1 MNMTI
6 KKILG
11 LLALLTIASVGA
23 SAGCASLDQSQGK
36 LKPQA
41 FFGSG
46 VYSGSLLL
54 ASDRE
59 EHGNDG
65 EDIVGFWRV
74 TLISEGNSGNPAPF
88 NPPDDV
94 PIDHGFAQWHSDGT
108 EIMNSNRVPA
118 TGSFCLGVWK
128 KVGHSRYKLN
138 HFALAFEDTV
148 HLGYANI
155 REDVTLSHDGDSF
168 SGTFT
173 NDLYDGA
180 GNHLATLKG
189 NIVGTRIKVHTTLQE
204 IL

>member
-1 MNMTI
+1 MTL
-6 KKILG
+6 KKIFVI
-11 LLALLTIASVGA
+11 LALLAIASLGA
-23 SAGCASLDQSQGK
+23 SAQCGGIDLHGK

-41 FFGSG
+41 FFNGSTG
-46 VYSGSLLL
+46 RGSLVLE
-54 ASDRE
+54 SERE
-59 EHGNDG
+59 EHANDG
-65 EDIVGFWRV
+65 EGIVGFWRI
-74 TLISEGNSGNPAPF
+74 TLISEGNSGNPYPF
-88 NPPDDV
+88 NPPDDA
-94 PIDHGFAQWHSDGT
+94 PIDHGFAQWHSDNT

-128 KVGHSRYKLN
+128 KVGPSHYKLN

-155 REDVTLSHDGDSF
+155 REDITLSHDGDSF

-173 NDLYDGA
+173 NDIYDGN

-189 NIVGTRIKVHTTLQE
+189 NIVATRIKVNTTLQD